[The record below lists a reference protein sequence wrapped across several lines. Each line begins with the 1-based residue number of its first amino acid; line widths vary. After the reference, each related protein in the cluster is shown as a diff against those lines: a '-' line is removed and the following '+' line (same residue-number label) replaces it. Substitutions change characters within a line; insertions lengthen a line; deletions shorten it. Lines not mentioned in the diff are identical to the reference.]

1 MISFLFAAA
10 AALLATGVSGRA
22 MDDYVWAKDEN
33 YGWVDMGEDWVLH
46 GHAWLYERDHTWTG
60 YVLNMTSQK
69 WLNDEDYSPNSEGK
83 SIWWHMMV
91 VIVPNEINWKNNGT
105 LWITGHGMGYKPTS
119 ELDED
124 IALAA
129 ALAMGT
135 GCITGVLFQI
145 PNEDITF
152 ASDPIQMSRGEDEII
167 AFTWDHYMKDTS
179 DPTWLVRFPMV
190 KATLRAMDAM
200 KEFVNQKLPELGV
213 SLDYFAVSGASK
225 RGWTTWCVGAVDP
238 VRVRAIVPIVLDAIN
253 FVEVEHH
260 QWRSY
265 GGWSWA
271 LNDYYELDIMTRLDI
286 PQMKMLQMQE
296 DPFFMRERLTM
307 PKLVVN
313 AVLDEFQQPDDTR
326 YWWNQMPEPKHF
338 LMTPNAE
345 HSEATGILEIVP
357 AIGTW
362 LSYILSETDVPT
374 FDWTIS
380 EETGEIVA
388 KLDGNGRVHSA
399 HVWYAYSCG
408 TNPDGIKRR
417 DFRVMSLDNPC
428 ECGVFSDGYCLNLK
442 SMWNK
447 IELNQTIEHGRRTYR
462 AKVDAP
468 EDGRYVAFFIDVKY
482 DRPRSDELQKNGGLP
497 KDLPGRLEFT
507 TEVSVLPNTFPYESC
522 SGETCDGVL
531 L

>member
-1 MISFLFAAA
+1 
-10 AALLATGVSGRA
+10 
-22 MDDYVWAKDEN
+22 
-33 YGWVDMGEDWVLH
+33 
-46 GHAWLYERDHTWTG
+46 
-60 YVLNMTSQK
+60 
-69 WLNDEDYSPNSEGK
+69 
-83 SIWWHMMV
+83 
-91 VIVPNEINWKNNGT
+91 
-105 LWITGHGMGYKPTS
+105 
-119 ELDED
+119 
-124 IALAA
+124 
-129 ALAMGT
+129 
-135 GCITGVLFQI
+135 
-145 PNEDITF
+145 
-152 ASDPIQMSRGEDEII
+152 
-167 AFTWDHYMKDTS
+167 
-179 DPTWLVRFPMV
+179 
-190 KATLRAMDAM
+190 
-200 KEFVNQKLPELGV
+200 
-213 SLDYFAVSGASK
+213 
-225 RGWTTWCVGAVDP
+225 
-238 VRVRAIVPIVLDAIN
+238 
-253 FVEVEHH
+253 
-260 QWRSY
+260 
-265 GGWSWA
+265 
-271 LNDYYELDIMTRLDI
+271 
-286 PQMKMLQMQE
+286 
-296 DPFFMRERLTM
+296 MRERLTM